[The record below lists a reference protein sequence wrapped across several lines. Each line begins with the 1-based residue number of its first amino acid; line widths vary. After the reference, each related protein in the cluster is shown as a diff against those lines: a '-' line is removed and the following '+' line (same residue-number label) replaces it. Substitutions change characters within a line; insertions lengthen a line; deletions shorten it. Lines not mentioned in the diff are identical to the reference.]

1 MKAKKRTTTAIQSVS
16 PDDFKSHKIDS
27 ITSSFT
33 PGGGNRTKRISIKGV
48 PGSTFNLMLQDEN
61 FGVYSF
67 TSGGFGGT
75 PSPLSGIIP
84 STGVFY
90 AVVNTG
96 RAQSVDIRLTS
107 QNPEATTSLLTQS
120 IAGSKITITVDDT
133 SLNNLTL
140 EGATVTSS
148 VINVNTTG
156 NVEFTCSVIADS
168 GKSINYVRAPQFSYN
183 DSLPG
188 NFVLY
193 DGVAHS
199 TNSDAYYANNDGV
212 RLLSDIKIIEADGHD
227 ETKFDVKFDE
237 VLALGGKA
245 EHPDTVDAYT
255 QFCANG
261 ILVSGIVNVT
271 NMGSKDITINLM
283 LYNFLEIINVDGS

>member
-120 IAGSKITITVDDT
+120 IAGSKITITIDDT
-133 SLNNLTL
+133 SLSNLTL
-140 EGATVTSS
+140 TGASVTSS
-148 VINVNTTG
+148 LINVG
-156 NVEFTCSVIADS
+156 NSGDIEFACSVIANT
-168 GKSINYVRAPQFSYN
+168 GKLVNYVRAPKFSYS

-188 NFVLY
+188 SFVLY

-212 RLLSDIKIIEADGHD
+212 RLLSDIKIIEADGDD
-227 ETKFDVKFDE
+227 ETKFDVIFNE
-237 VLALGGKA
+237 VLALDGEA
-245 EHPDTVDAYT
+245 TIPSDQAAYST
-255 QFCANG
+255 FCANG
-261 ILVSGIVNVT
+261 VIIKGIVRVDS
-271 NMGSKDITINLM
+271 MGAKDITINLM
-283 LYNFLEIINVDGS
+283 LYNFLEVITEA

>member
-33 PGGGNRTKRISIKGV
+33 PGGGNRTKRISVRGT
-48 PGSTFNLMLQDEN
+48 PGSAFTLMIQDEN
-61 FGVYSF
+61 NGVYSF

-84 STGVFY
+84 DTGVFNT
-90 AVVNTG
+90 VINTG
-96 RAQSVDIRLTS
+96 RASNVEIRLTS
-107 QNPEATTSLLTQS
+107 QNPDATTDVATQS

-156 NVEFTCSVIADS
+156 DVEFTCSVIADS
-168 GKSINYVRAPQFSYN
+168 GKSINYVRAPKFSYN

-199 TNSDAYYANNDGV
+199 TNSDAYYANNDGI
-212 RLLSDIKIIEADGHD
+212 RLLSDIKIIEADGDD
-227 ETKFDVKFDE
+227 ETKFDVKFNE
-237 VLALGGKA
+237 VIALNGRSTIPSDQA
-245 EHPDTVDAYT
+245 LYST
-255 QFCANG
+255 FCANVV
-261 ILVSGIVNVT
+261 LVSGVVNVT
-271 NMGSKDITINLM
+271 SMGSKDITINLM
-283 LYNFLEIINVDGS
+283 LYNFLEVITEA